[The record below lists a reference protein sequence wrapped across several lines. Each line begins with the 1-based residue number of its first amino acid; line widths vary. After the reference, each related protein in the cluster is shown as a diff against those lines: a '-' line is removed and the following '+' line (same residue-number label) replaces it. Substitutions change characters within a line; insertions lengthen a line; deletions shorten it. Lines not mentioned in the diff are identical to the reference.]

1 MMLFVRWFSGLCLLA
16 AGAVYVILSPMAV
29 MYKFLSPLLA
39 AGFLCLFRIIRGP
52 TAADRAV
59 ASDVLGILVVGVCAI
74 FAVFSDSPWYMDI
87 AIAWALQSFIG
98 ILALAK
104 YLEGK
109 NFDD

>member
-1 MMLFVRWFSGLCLLA
+1 MKLVRWIIGT
-16 AGAVYVILSPMAV
+16 LSIIASVGIVVGSDMPTMA
-29 MYKFLSPLLA
+29 KFLMPLFF
-39 AGFLCLFRIIRGP
+39 AGFLALYRIARGP

-59 ASDVLGILVVGVCAI
+59 ASDILGILIIGICAI
-74 FAVFSDSPWYMDI
+74 LAVFTKRYWYLDI